1 MGLFLMPSQG
11 QGLHPFTLPVHKKG
25 DGFYANEAEETL
37 QVSGLPETDS
47 RTLL

>member
-25 DGFYANEAEETL
+25 DDFNASETKETL
-37 QVSGLPETDS
+37 QTSGMPETYGRS
-47 RTLL
+47 LL